1 MRRSATSSQDRPH
14 LSPRQTQ
21 QRQPTNPQALTNGFS
36 SQHHNA
42 SSRPGGGQQPQEQSH
57 ARSSPAPSSTAAA
70 NTKWHSQPETAP
82 RLEAQPHLQRNKQN
96 DATMRMRYGSPS
108 KGKQQQQMRLHSHLR
123 QFAHH
128 PTVHHPYAVPAQPD
142 RYRVQP
148 GHPKAPPSSPVH
160 PRHAPAL
167 DESTPP
173 HPPQFSTRSRDTK
186 STGTS
191 PITAPIQDA
200 PYRPYAAR
208 LSSMKSALDGTD
220 QINREFHQRQM
231 ATMQQHGIMTTPS
244 SSSGTSTT
252 TSPHAS
258 ACDLQ
263 LSEDRLAALLDH
275 AKSLQNG
282 FEEIQQRAGQ
292 VGQWWKP
299 GHGDPVRD
307 ATDVH
312 PKEAEKVTGS
322 AQGQAVE
329 EPAEKS
335 APLQQAYITKKNGEI
350 EVRFVPVTDPAVL
363 ALGRKPLPIMS
374 GFATSQSTPLLS
386 ERGRRSWARGTAPRR
401 RASSTSSR
409 RSRHGSVLS
418 NSSKSK
424 SSSNSQLARS
434 VSAPAVDVEEERARA
449 MSQTTSSSS
458 ESMTFPRT
466 GTSSSSASVDIP
478 PALSDEQ
485 QQQQDT
491 QQEQEEQQL
500 MDSIRDLLSSTS
512 VGYRKDIDEDNID
525 GADDS
530 EDESTLGQQGDD
542 LLVAPSPSSGD
553 VLANGDLVTE
563 RMNDDDD
570 TDLTEHLMSQ
580 PILESESNNDDTY
593 RTQHFISQPIHVSK
607 PNDDDGDLT
616 QHFMSQPIPE
626 SQPTHD
632 QHAHKVDHNNHT
644 NPWRGDGKSLQYG
657 PLYGNGL
664 AQHGPDLGLLPREN
678 SEDTSPMKITPAKR
692 HVSDG
697 EQSDSRNSTG
707 SSDGSAMVEGPNLDD
722 CKQT

>member
-1 MRRSATSSQDRPH
+1 MRRSATSSQDRQH

-21 QRQPTNPQALTNGFS
+21 QRRPTNTQALTDGLS

-42 SSRPGGGQQPQEQSH
+42 SSRPGGGHQPQEQSH
-57 ARSSPAPSSTAAA
+57 ARSSPAPSSTAPN
-70 NTKWHSQPETAP
+70 NTKWQSQPETAP
-82 RLEAQPHLQRNKQN
+82 RLEAQPHLQRKTQN
-96 DATMRMRYGSPS
+96 DTTSRMRYGSPS

-142 RYRVQP
+142 RSRVQP
-148 GHPKAPPSSPVH
+148 GLPKAPPSSPIH
-160 PRHAPAL
+160 TRHAPAF
-167 DESTPP
+167 DEGSPRR
-173 HPPQFSTRSRDTK
+173 FSARSPDTK
-186 STGTS
+186 SAGTS
-191 PITAPIQDA
+191 PVTAPTQDA
-200 PYRPYAAR
+200 PNRPHSAR
-208 LSSMKSALDGTD
+208 PSSMKSALDGTD

-231 ATMQQHGIMTTPS
+231 AAMQQHGILSTPTS
-244 SSSGTSTT
+244 SSDTPTT

-258 ACDLQ
+258 ASDLQ
-263 LSEDRLAALLDH
+263 LSEDRLVALLDH

-292 VGQWWKP
+292 VGQWWKT
-299 GHGDPVRD
+299 GHGDPARGAGAADVNPREPEK
-307 ATDVH
+307 AT
-312 PKEAEKVTGS
+312 AS
-322 AQGQAVE
+322 AQGQAVRG
-329 EPAEKS
+329 PSKKT
-335 APLQQAYITKKNGEI
+335 APLQQAYITKKDGEI

-386 ERGRRSWARGTAPRR
+386 ERGRRSLARGSAPRR

-409 RSRHGSVLS
+409 GSRHGSVLS

-424 SSSNSQLARS
+424 GGSNSQLARS

-485 QQQQDT
+485 QERQDK

-500 MDSIRDLLSSTS
+500 MDSIRDLLSTTS

-530 EDESTLGQQGDD
+530 EEESTLGQQGDD
-542 LLVAPSPSSGD
+542 LLVAPSPSPGD
-553 VLANGDLVTE
+553 ALANGDLVTE
-563 RMNDDDD
+563 QMNDDDD
-570 TDLTEHLMSQ
+570 TDLTEHLMSE
-580 PILESESNNDDTY
+580 PIFESKSNEDDTDL
-593 RTQHFISQPIHVSK
+593 TQHFMSRPIPVSK
-607 PNDDDGDLT
+607 PNDDDSDLT

-626 SQPTHD
+626 SLPTHD
-632 QHAHKVDHNNHT
+632 QHAYKVDHNNHT

-692 HVSDG
+692 NVSDG

-707 SSDGSAMVEGPNLDD
+707 SSDGSAMMVEGPNLDD